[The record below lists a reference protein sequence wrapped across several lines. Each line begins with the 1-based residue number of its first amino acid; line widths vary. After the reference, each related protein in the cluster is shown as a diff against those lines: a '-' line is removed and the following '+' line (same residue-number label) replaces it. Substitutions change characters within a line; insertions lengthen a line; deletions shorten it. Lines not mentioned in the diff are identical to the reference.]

1 MGALLLAIGRVL
13 LWVLALLLAL
23 VILLLVLPF
32 TVQFRA
38 QESEARAWLTFGPL
52 RLSLWPLSP
61 WLLRLATLLPQG

>member
-38 QESEARAWLTFGPL
+38 QESEARAWRSG
-52 RLSLWPLSP
+52 RS
-61 WLLRLATLLPQG
+61 A